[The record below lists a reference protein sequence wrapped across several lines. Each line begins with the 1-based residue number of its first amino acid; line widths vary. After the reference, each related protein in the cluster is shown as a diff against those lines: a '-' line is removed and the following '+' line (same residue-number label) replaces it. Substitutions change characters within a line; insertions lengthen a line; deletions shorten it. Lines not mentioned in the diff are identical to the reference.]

1 MFVCCPAFFGSI
13 FGAYSFQNSHQ
24 HVVYEG
30 QPEAVAEPTTA
41 NVVTVYLETPCG
53 RNLCLEGQNHFLPLR
68 VIMSKLEA
76 LFRFWNR
83 FFLLELR
90 PRFTST
96 SWTQKP
102 LAELI

>member
-13 FGAYSFQNSHQ
+13 FGAYSFQQSHQ

-53 RNLCLEGQNHFLPLR
+53 RNLCLEGAESLPPSQSHY
-68 VIMSKLEA
+68 VQIGGIIS
-76 LFRFWNR
+76 
-83 FFLLELR
+83 LLESFFPFGIATTLHVH
-90 PRFTST
+90 
-96 SWTQKP
+96 
-102 LAELI
+102 